1 MTWKIINIFAICESL
16 LCSINV
22 YCSHILFKW
31 NPSLWLYNHF
41 TYLWKLSTNTQNFT
55 LDLWQV
61 SYEINHHQWL
71 IAHQAFIIFQIFTS
85 FHDFCLF
92 SEVGEVVFR
101 TFIYFSKVEEK
112 FLHFFSADL
121 FVQYLTSRMN
131 VETNQCIWLE
141 LNFVCLILIVKFSVM
156 ERNCTMAW
164 IILSFR
170 HLSPCSSSH
179 AVC

>member
-92 SEVGEVVFR
+92 SEVEEHLCSFQD
-101 TFIYFSKVEEK
+101 ISYIVEEK
-112 FLHFFSADL
+112 FLHFFL
-121 FVQYLTSRMN
+121 LICLYN
-131 VETNQCIWLE
+131 IWQAEWMLR
-141 LNFVCLILIVKFSVM
+141 LI
-156 ERNCTMAW
+156 NAYGW
-164 IILSFR
+164 NWILS
-170 HLSPCSSSH
+170 
-179 AVC
+179 VWY